1 MPSQPMTVYDADGNP
16 AVMHSVDAKEAV
28 QLGDYTYAPPDDKP
42 DPEKLAAARAKFQ
55 GGMGDVHPEL
65 LTEEERDKKR
75 EEANERAALLANV
88 PEGAQVVVMAP
99 ESAAS
104 RSAGAPRRPA
114 SASHAAP
121 ATSHATPSAS
131 ESTPSRTPRPP
142 TPPRE

>member
-1 MPSQPMTVYDADGNP
+1 MPTYPTTVYDADGNP

-28 QLGDYTYAPPDDKP
+28 MLGDYTYAPPSDQP

-55 GGMGDVHPEL
+55 GGMGEVHPEL

-75 EEANERAALLANV
+75 EAANEKAALLANV

-104 RSAGAPRRPA
+104 RSTGAPRRA
-114 SASHAAP
+114 TSASHAAP
-121 ATSHATPSAS
+121 QSSHATPSSS
-131 ESTPSRTPRPP
+131 ESASRAPSRPSTPR
-142 TPPRE
+142 E

>member
-28 QLGDYTYAPPDDKP
+28 MLGDYTYAPPSAEP

-75 EEANERAALLANV
+75 EAANEKAAMLATV

-104 RSAGAPRRPA
+104 RSTGAPRRPA

-121 ATSHATPSAS
+121 AASHAS
-131 ESTPSRTPRPP
+131 ESASRTPRPP
-142 TPPRE
+142 SPPRE

>member
-1 MPSQPMTVYDADGNP
+1 MPSQPTTVYDADGNP

-28 QLGDYTYAPPDDKP
+28 TLGDYTYAPPSDQP

-55 GGMGDVHPEL
+55 GGMGEVHPEL

-99 ESAAS
+99 ESGTS
-104 RSAGAPRRPA
+104 RSVAAPRRPA

-121 ATSHATPSAS
+121 ATTHAS
-131 ESTPSRTPRPP
+131 ESASRTPRPP
-142 TPPRE
+142 